1 MITRYDISI
10 TRNISNY
17 NIYVHIYEINIDI
30 LICVWKWW
38 VESLGQSL
46 ALAYVN

>member
-1 MITRYDISI
+1 MISQLHVIPK
-10 TRNISNY
+10 NISNY

-30 LICVWKWW
+30 LIYVWNWC

-46 ALAYVN
+46 AVAYVN